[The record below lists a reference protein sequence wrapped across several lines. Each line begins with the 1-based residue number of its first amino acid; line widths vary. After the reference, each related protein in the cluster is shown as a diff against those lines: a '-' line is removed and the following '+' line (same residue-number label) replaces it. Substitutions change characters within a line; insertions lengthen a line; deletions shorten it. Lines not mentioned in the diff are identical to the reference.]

1 MSTRLKKAKTISPC
15 DLLIWRISFHLK
27 PHSTATC
34 ILFRLKIPGQ
44 VMKFGSFTS
53 LITRYHRNCILR
65 RISSCT
71 FEKVPPG
78 PRPSIKIFISRLL
91 KSSSAQVLNESQ
103 KHVRHYK
110 KLCLFSSLN
119 KSFLCLRFLVF
130 FFLFSYIFYNS
141 VGGGSWIIRPRFLT
155 ILWVFLLIIHY

>member
-1 MSTRLKKAKTISPC
+1 
-15 DLLIWRISFHLK
+15 
-27 PHSTATC
+27 
-34 ILFRLKIPGQ
+34 
-44 VMKFGSFTS
+44 MKFGSFTS
-53 LITRYHRNCILR
+53 LITRYRRNCILR
-65 RISSCT
+65 RISSWT

-110 KLCLFSSLN
+110 KLCLFST
-119 KSFLCLRFLVF
+119 LVFF

-141 VGGGSWIIRPRFLT
+141 VGGGSWIIPTSVIHYSLGGSFNYSWLVLLV
-155 ILWVFLLIIHY
+155 IPISSWWLLIIHDFYS